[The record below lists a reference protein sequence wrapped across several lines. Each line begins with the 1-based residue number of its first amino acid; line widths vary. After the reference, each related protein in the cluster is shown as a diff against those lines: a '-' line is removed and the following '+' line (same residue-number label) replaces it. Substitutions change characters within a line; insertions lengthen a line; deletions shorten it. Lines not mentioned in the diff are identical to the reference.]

1 MKKLI
6 LISFILVLAG
16 CANRG
21 VKPWDRDILAKKEMQ
36 FGTTV
41 LQDGFEDHTFFSKE
55 GASGGRSF
63 SAGGCGC
70 N

>member
-1 MKKLI
+1 MKI
-6 LISFILVLAG
+6 LFFVSLLFISG

-21 VKPWDRDILAKKEMQ
+21 VKPWDRDLLAKKEMQ
-36 FGTTV
+36 FGVTV